1 MSNNRNN
8 KNKNKNDTPNVK
20 ERRQSSE
27 STTASMPTTPQHHD
41 DLQLQNTPLL
51 EGGPSSCPVM
61 SHSISQMRRSSSDGN
76 EYFHFYLLKKTKVK
90 IFLFLL
96 KRQLQT
102 IRNQ

>member
-1 MSNNRNN
+1 MSNNRNNN

-27 STTASMPTTPQHHD
+27 STASMPITPQHHD

-61 SHSISQMRRSSSDGN
+61 SHNISQMRRSSSDGN
-76 EYFHFYLLKKTKVK
+76 EYFHFYLLKKRKK
-90 IFLFLL
+90 HNFLCFF
-96 KRQLQT
+96 
-102 IRNQ
+102 